1 VSVSPRPVIVVED
14 DPFTRLIQIVLD
26 PETNAERRAAFADF
40 MAHDEPD
47 FAGWCVRVRQQA
59 SRLFPADVRM
69 GASPDDMLAALPDA
83 QAVVVESFP
92 IGRAELAAAP
102 NLRIVQKFGALLRN
116 IDTAACAE
124 RGIAVRTLRRRAN
137 IACAEQAFALM
148 LALAKMIP
156 RLDGMISAE
165 QLEAA
170 GHAFW
175 PFDRRH
181 TPNGNWGRIPG
192 MRMLNGTTIGIIGL
206 GEIGRE
212 IALRAGVF
220 GMRTL
225 YFQRTRLAEA
235 EERAL
240 QAQYVALDELLAESD
255 WIVPQVPGG
264 ATTRGLIGREQFA
277 RIKQGACIVNVSNAA
292 VVDRA
297 ALIEALSAGRLGGF
311 ALDPLYEEPGRS
323 DDELF
328 RFENVILVPHMAGS
342 PRTNGVDDFAELI
355 VGLASAMPEGADTPR
370 PGVA

>member
-1 VSVSPRPVIVVED
+1 LPIAWR
-14 DPFTRLIQIVLD
+14 T
-26 PETNAERRAAFADF
+26 
-40 MAHDEPD
+40 EPD
-47 FAGWCVRVRQQA
+47 FAGWCDRVRGPA
-59 SRLFPADVRM
+59 SRLVPAEVRM
-69 GASPDDMLAALPDA
+69 VDNPAAMLAALPDA

-92 IGRAELAAAP
+92 IGHAELAAAP
-102 NLRIVQKFGALLRN
+102 HLRIVQKFGALLRN
-116 IDTAACAE
+116 IDTAACAD
-124 RGIAVRTLRRRAN
+124 RGIVVRTLRRRAN

-156 RLDGMISAE
+156 QLNGMISVE

-170 GHAFW
+170 GHGYR

-192 MRMLNGTTIGIIGL
+192 MRMLNGATIGIIGL
-206 GEIGRE
+206 GEIGQE

-220 GMRTL
+220 GMRIL
-225 YFQRTRLAEA
+225 YFQRTRLDVA

-240 QAQYVALDELLAESD
+240 RAEYVPLDELLAQSD

-264 ATTRGLIGREQFA
+264 AGTRGLIGRERFA

-297 ALIEALSAGRLGGF
+297 ALVEALNVGRLGGF

-323 DDELF
+323 DDELL
-328 RFENVILVPHMAGS
+328 RFANVILVPHMAGS
-342 PRTNGVDDFAELI
+342 PRTNGLDDFAELI
-355 VGLASAMPEGADTPR
+355 AGLASAMPE
-370 PGVA
+370 

>member
-1 VSVSPRPVIVVED
+1 MSVSPRPVIVVED

-26 PETNAERRAAFADF
+26 PDTSADRRAAFADF
-40 MAHDEPD
+40 MEHDEPD
-47 FAGWCVRVRQQA
+47 FTGWCDRVRRQA
-59 SRLFPADVRM
+59 SRLVPAEVRM
-69 GASPDDMLAALPDA
+69 VDTPAAMLAALPDA

-102 NLRIVQKFGALLRN
+102 HLRIVQKFGALLRN
-116 IDTAACAE
+116 VDTAACAD
-124 RGIAVRTLRRRAN
+124 RGITVRTLRRRAN

-156 RLDGMISAE
+156 RLNGMISVE

-170 GHAFW
+170 GHAFR
-175 PFDRRH
+175 PFDRHH

-206 GEIGRE
+206 GEIGQE
-212 IALRAGVF
+212 IAQRAGVF

-225 YFQRTRLAEA
+225 YFQRTRLVEA

-240 QAQYVALDELLAESD
+240 RAEYVPLDELLAESD

-264 ATTRGLIGREQFA
+264 EATRGLLGREQFA
-277 RIKQGACIVNVSNAA
+277 RVKQGACIVNVSGAA

-297 ALIEALSAGRLGGF
+297 ALIEAL
-311 ALDPLYEEPGRS
+311 
-323 DDELF
+323 
-328 RFENVILVPHMAGS
+328 NAGS
-342 PRTNGVDDFAELI
+342 AVSRSTRFTKSRAAATMNCCG
-355 VGLASAMPEGADTPR
+355 STM
-370 PGVA
+370 

>member
-1 VSVSPRPVIVVED
+1 VIVVED

-26 PETNAERRAAFADF
+26 PETPPERRAAFADF

-47 FAGWCVRVRQQA
+47 FTGWCGRVRQQA

-69 GASPDDMLAALPDA
+69 VDTPAAMLAALPAA
-83 QAVVVESFP
+83 QAVVVESFA

-102 NLRIVQKFGALLRN
+102 KLRIVQKFGALLRN
-116 IDTAACAE
+116 IDTAACAD
-124 RGIAVRTLRRRAN
+124 RAIVVRTLRRRAN

-156 RLDGMISAE
+156 QLNGMISVE

-170 GHAFW
+170 GHGYR

-206 GEIGRE
+206 GEIGCE
-212 IALRAGVF
+212 IALRARAF

-225 YFQRTRLAEA
+225 YFQRTRFAEA

-240 QAQYVALDELLAESD
+240 QAQYVPLDDLLAQSD

-264 ATTRGLIGREQFA
+264 AGTRGLIGREQFA

-292 VVDRA
+292 VVDRT
-297 ALIEALSAGRLGGF
+297 ALIEALNAGRLGGF

-323 DDELF
+323 DDELL
-328 RFENVILVPHMAGS
+328 RFANVILVPHMAGS
-342 PRTNGVDDFAELI
+342 PRTNGLDDFAELI
-355 VGLASAMPEGADTPR
+355 AGLASAMPE
-370 PGVA
+370 

>member
-1 VSVSPRPVIVVED
+1 MSVPPRPVIVVED

-26 PETNAERRAAFADF
+26 PDTPPERRAAFADF

-47 FAGWCVRVRQQA
+47 LAGWCGRVRQQA
-59 SRLFPADVRM
+59 SRLVPAEVRM
-69 GASPDDMLAALPDA
+69 VETPAAMLAALPDA

-102 NLRIVQKFGALLRN
+102 KLRIVQKFGALLRN

-124 RGIAVRTLRRRAN
+124 HGITVRTLRRRAN
-137 IACAEQAFALM
+137 IACAEQAFALI

-156 RLDGMISAE
+156 QLNGMISVE

-170 GHAFW
+170 GHAFR

-192 MRMLNGTTIGIIGL
+192 MRMLNGATIGIIGL
-206 GEIGRE
+206 GEIGCE
-212 IALRAGVF
+212 IALRARAF

-225 YFQRTRLAEA
+225 YFQRTPFTEA

-240 QAQYVALDELLAESD
+240 QAQYVPLDELLAESD

-264 ATTRGLIGREQFA
+264 AETRGLLGREQLA

-292 VVDRA
+292 VVDRT
-297 ALIEALSAGRLGGF
+297 ALIEALNAGRLGGF

-323 DDELF
+323 DDELLW
-328 RFENVILVPHMAGS
+328 FENVILVPHMAGS
-342 PRTNGVDDFAELI
+342 PRTNGLDDFAELI
-355 VGLASAMPEGADTPR
+355 VGLASAMPE
-370 PGVA
+370 